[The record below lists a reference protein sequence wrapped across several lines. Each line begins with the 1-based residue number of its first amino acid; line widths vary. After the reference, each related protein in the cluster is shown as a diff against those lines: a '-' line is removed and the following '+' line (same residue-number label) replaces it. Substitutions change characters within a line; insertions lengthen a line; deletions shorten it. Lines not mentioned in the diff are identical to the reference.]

1 MNTGDTRATWHGRG
15 RLDSTAVIG
24 PLQLRDVELVHAQDR
39 CHDPARPGSILILH
53 HLAMTDGVTLYF
65 IGSSSI
71 SVKSAADRSCKRL

>member
-53 HLAMTDGVTLYF
+53 HLAHDGRCHIVLYRF
-65 IGSSSI
+65 FLNLCE
-71 SVKSAADRSCKRL
+71 KCR